1 MTTVQEARHLVNAIR
16 SLSAEAHPQLF
27 DHPRGLTFLFTTE
40 MWERFS
46 FYGMRSLL
54 VLYMTKFLLLE
65 DHSSNVIGLSTL
77 HRALEGVFGP
87 LDVQP
92 LSSQIW
98 GLYTGLVYFTPIFGG
113 LLADRVLGQR
123 RTVVIGAVLMAFGH
137 FMMAVEQLFL
147 FALLALILGSGC
159 FKPNISTQVGGLY
172 AAGDPRRDRAY
183 SIFYV
188 GINLGAFLAPLVCG
202 TLGETVGWHYGFAA
216 AGVGMVIGLCIYLY
230 ALPLLPADEMHKA
243 QRKEFR
249 SSAAKQLPHPNPPPL
264 AGERREGVE
273 RRAVLALLAL
283 FVPNTLFWAAYEQM
297 GNTIILWADDYTDRS
312 IDALHL
318 FGLTAQIPTTWF
330 LAVNPFMIFAFTPF
344 VVALWAR
351 QAARGAEPSTITKMA
366 YGCFGVAIAYLIMV
380 AAALSVSDTA
390 VSSVSANASWL
401 WLLAYFVVITIAEL
415 YLSPVGLSYVT
426 KVAPARLISLMMGV
440 WLATSFTGGF
450 LSGYIGSF
458 WSRMAK
464 PEFFLLVAGVAA
476 LAGVMI
482 WGCRWVVREVEK
494 N

>member
-1 MTTVQEARHLVNAIR
+1 MADSIQSSQPVSTRGE
-16 SLSAEAHPQLF
+16 LF
-27 DHPRGLTFLFTTE
+27 GHPRGLTFLFTTE

-46 FYGMRSLL
+46 YYGMRSLL

-65 DHSSNVIGLSTL
+65 DHSGNVIGLAGL
-77 HRALEGVFGP
+77 RRVLESVFGP

-123 RTVVIGAVLMAFGH
+123 RTVIIGAVLMAFGH
-137 FMMAVEQLFL
+137 FMMTSEQLFL

-172 AAGDPRRDRAY
+172 AERDPRRDRAY

-202 TLGETVGWHYGFAA
+202 TLGEGFGWHYGFTA

-230 ALPLLPADEMHKA
+230 ALPLLPTDEMHKV
-243 QRKEFR
+243 QGEK
-249 SSAAKQLPHPNPPPL
+249 AAHLARQPL
-264 AGERREGVE
+264 DANQ

-297 GNTIILWADDYTDRS
+297 GNTIILWADAYTDRS
-312 IDALHL
+312 IDPLHL
-318 FGLTAQIPTTWF
+318 FGLDAQISTTWF

-351 QAARGAEPSTITKMA
+351 QAARGAEPSTIAKMT
-366 YGCFGVAIAYLIMV
+366 YGCFGVCAANLIMT
-380 AAALSVSDTA
+380 AAALYA
-390 VSSVSANASWL
+390 VGWNGAGGAAGAAGKASWL
-401 WLLAYFVVITIAEL
+401 WLFAYFVVITLGEL
-415 YLSPVGLSYVT
+415 YLSPVGLSFVT
-426 KVAPARLISLMMGV
+426 KVAPARLISLLMGV

-458 WSRMAK
+458 WSRMSK

-482 WGCRWVVREVEK
+482 WGCRWVVK
-494 N
+494 GLGY